1 MPSTSH
7 LILISI
13 IFFQWM
19 LLTFLLSHEQESK
32 AAEKLVRNPSLL
44 LHQLAEHPLSSLE
57 TATEVIAGYAASN
70 DTGEIEIQAQAAS
83 SAAPK
88 WTGVAATLAL
98 RSPKWFHRRYTAM
111 IHNILA
117 NTPETFVVQI
127 FINSPWWK
135 EEIHKFH
142 RGMILLEKH
151 PRVNITE
158 IPADLL
164 RVLTKPKMIMTHRF
178 IWENL
183 LHDRVF
189 FFSGNGVRCANAF
202 ASWETFDGID
212 FLGAPSKRYRGGDIV
227 IHSIRN
233 RQAMLDV
240 IDFKGDSGDAAETY
254 YFSTG
259 LEELDKKMPGKYRIA
274 TYQEQVLFAGGAA
287 LIMQNNTLRDYPEQ
301 FGPSFV
307 MSGTEPNAPWEVR
320 DHLLMI
326 CPEWKVLFPNL
337 HDPNCFGSKPN
348 AEMCAASICALN
360 PDHPKAGC

>member
-1 MPSTSH
+1 
-7 LILISI
+7 
-13 IFFQWM
+13 
-19 LLTFLLSHEQESK
+19 
-32 AAEKLVRNPSLL
+32 
-44 LHQLAEHPLSSLE
+44 
-57 TATEVIAGYAASN
+57 
-70 DTGEIEIQAQAAS
+70 
-83 SAAPK
+83 
-88 WTGVAATLAL
+88 
-98 RSPKWFHRRYTAM
+98 M

-127 FINSPWWK
+127 FINTRWWK

-142 RGMILLEKH
+142 RGMIQLEKH

-158 IPADLL
+158 IPEHLL
-164 RVLTKPKMIMTHRF
+164 KVLTKPKMIMTHRF

-189 FFSGNGVRCANAF
+189 FFSGNGVRCANAL

-240 IDFKGDSGDAAETY
+240 IDLKGDSGDVAETF

-274 TYQEQVLFAGGAA
+274 TYEEQVLFAGGAT
-287 LIMQNNTLRDYPEQ
+287 LIMENNTIKDSPEQ

-307 MSGTEPNAPWEVR
+307 MSGTEPDAPWEVR

-337 HDPNCFGSKPN
+337 HDPNCFGSNPN

-360 PDHPKAGC
+360 KNHPKAGC